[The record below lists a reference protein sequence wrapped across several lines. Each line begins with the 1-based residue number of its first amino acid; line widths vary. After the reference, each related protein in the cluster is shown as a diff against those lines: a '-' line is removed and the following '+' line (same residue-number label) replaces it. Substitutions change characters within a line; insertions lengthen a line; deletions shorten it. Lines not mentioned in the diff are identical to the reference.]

1 MSAATLYG
9 LCAALLAALGLYGFV
24 VQPHP
29 LRKIVAFNVFG
40 GGVFVV
46 FGVAARRGA
55 AAGFAADPVP
65 HAMVITGIV
74 VAFVSTA
81 LAVAL
86 LLRLHAETGRAS
98 LRLDEPGAD
107 ERGDGA

>member
-1 MSAATLYG
+1 MSAETLYG
-9 LCAALLAALGLYGFV
+9 LCAALLAAIGLYGFV
-24 VQPHP
+24 VHPHP
-29 LRKIVAFNVFG
+29 LRRIVSFNVFG
-40 GGVFVV
+40 SAVFVV

-55 AAGFAADPVP
+55 AAGLPADPVP

-86 LLRLHAETGRAS
+86 LLRLHAATGRVS
-98 LRLDEPGAD
+98 LRDDA
-107 ERGDGA
+107 GDDA

>member
-1 MSAATLYG
+1 MSAATLFG
-9 LCAALLAALGLYGFV
+9 LCAALLAGLGLYGFV
-24 VQPHP
+24 VEPHP
-29 LRKIVAFNVFG
+29 LRKVVAFNVLG

-55 AAGFAADPVP
+55 AAGLPADPVP

-81 LAVAL
+81 LAVA
-86 LLRLHAETGRAS
+86 R
-98 LRLDEPGAD
+98 
-107 ERGDGA
+107 